1 MDRSTYRAVDSKV
14 FPVLSNKENIP
25 LFHIKLKTVIM
36 SILQN
41 IHWCTRD
48 NISECANVHEKK
60 KLGNMA
66 QNLNKT
72 NKKSTFRFSL
82 KIFLKKVRLTSPF
95 ES

>member
-60 KLGNMA
+60 LGNMA

-72 NKKSTFRFSL
+72 NKKSTFRLSL
-82 KIFLKKVRLTSPF
+82 KNLFK
-95 ES
+95 ESKIYISL

>member
-1 MDRSTYRAVDSKV
+1 MDRNTFRAVDSKV

-25 LFHIKLKTVIM
+25 LFQIKLKTVIM

-60 KLGNMA
+60 LGNMA

-82 KIFLKKVRLTSPF
+82 KIFLKKLRLTSPF